1 MNLVNFLTIF
11 KLQDYIIVNIYI
23 HQVFFFCF
31 LYFLRSLIVKIRFY
45 FNIAMQLF
53 NKKCI
58 VALELYFLSDMIM
71 I

>member
-23 HQVFFFCF
+23 HQVFFLFFVF
-31 LYFLRSLIVKIRFY
+31 LKIIDVKIRFY